1 VSGHWHVAIKAI
13 VLFVT
18 SQGEKVMKI
27 SQVIEAGP
35 VKNFYMSSWTD
46 NELELH
52 VDGGEIKTS
61 LPEDVM
67 KRLHKSLGEK
77 LTTLAKKRV
86 DEAKELAETEDE

>member
-1 VSGHWHVAIKAI
+1 
-13 VLFVT
+13 
-18 SQGEKVMKI
+18 MKI
-27 SQVIEAGP
+27 SQIIEAGP

-67 KRLHKSLGEK
+67 KRLHRSLGEK

-86 DEAKELAETEDE
+86 DEAKEMVETENE

>member
-1 VSGHWHVAIKAI
+1 M
-13 VLFVT
+13 
-18 SQGEKVMKI
+18 KVRQI
-27 SQVIEAGP
+27 IEAGP
-35 VKNFYMSSWTD
+35 VKSFYMSSWTD

-67 KRLHKSLGEK
+67 KRLHKTLGEK

>member
-1 VSGHWHVAIKAI
+1 
-13 VLFVT
+13 
-18 SQGEKVMKI
+18 MKI
-27 SQVIEAGP
+27 SQVIEAGS
-35 VKNFYMSSWTD
+35 VKGFYVSSWSD

-52 VDGGEIKTS
+52 VEDGTVKVN

-86 DEAKELAETEDE
+86 DVAKELAETEDE

>member
-1 VSGHWHVAIKAI
+1 M
-13 VLFVT
+13 
-18 SQGEKVMKI
+18 KVR
-27 SQVIEAGP
+27 QVIEAGP

-61 LPEDVM
+61 LPED
-67 KRLHKSLGEK
+67 EK
-77 LTTLAKKRV
+77 LTTLAQRRV

>member
-1 VSGHWHVAIKAI
+1 M
-13 VLFVT
+13 
-18 SQGEKVMKI
+18 KVRQI
-27 SQVIEAGP
+27 IEAGP
-35 VKNFYMSSWTD
+35 VKSFYMSSWTD

-86 DEAKELAETEDE
+86 DEAKELTETEDE

>member
-1 VSGHWHVAIKAI
+1 
-13 VLFVT
+13 
-18 SQGEKVMKI
+18 MKI

-77 LTTLAKKRV
+77 LTTLTKKRV
-86 DEAKELAETEDE
+86 DEAFEKELAETEDE

>member
-1 VSGHWHVAIKAI
+1 M
-13 VLFVT
+13 
-18 SQGEKVMKI
+18 KVR
-27 SQVIEAGP
+27 QVIEAGP
-35 VKNFYMSSWTD
+35 VKSFYMSSWTD

-67 KRLHKSLGEK
+67 KRLHKALGEK
-77 LTTLAKKRV
+77 LTTLAKQRV